1 MLIPRLCRM
10 AAGPL
15 DFLWL
20 SSHLLFDLA
29 RLVALE
35 DGRPIMTLFYSE
47 EDQFYDLTGTKRP
60 AHTSSS
66 QGRSATS
73 LRRHIRRA
81 IGRTGTAL
89 KIMHQAVVAA
99 KMRRVERELM
109 FHNGAYDRWFSE
121 ADAPQSQAA
130 GKDLAKVPQ
139 RPLILG
145 DKWDF

>member
-1 MLIPRLCRM
+1 M

-15 DFLWL
+15 DFLWP
-20 SSHLLFDLA
+20 SSHLPIDPA
-29 RLVALE
+29 RLVAPE
-35 DGRPIMTLFYSE
+35 DGRPDMTLFYSD

-60 AHTSSS
+60 AHPSS
-66 QGRSATS
+66 QGTFATS

-81 IGRTGTAL
+81 IGRTGAAL

-109 FHNGAYDRWFSE
+109 FHNGSYDRWLGE
-121 ADAPQSQAA
+121 PDAPDSHAS
-130 GKDLAKVPQ
+130 GKDAVNFPQ
-139 RPLILG
+139 RPLILD

>member
-1 MLIPRLCRM
+1 M

-15 DFLWL
+15 DFLCPSL
-20 SSHLLFDLA
+20 HLPIDPA
-29 RLVALE
+29 RLLAPE
-35 DGRPIMTLFYSE
+35 NGRPIMTLFYSD

-60 AHTSSS
+60 AHSSS
-66 QGRSATS
+66 PGTFATS

-81 IGRTGTAL
+81 IGRTGAAL

-109 FHNGAYDRWFSE
+109 FHNGSYDRGE
-121 ADAPQSQAA
+121 PDAQQNHASD
-130 GKDLAKVPQ
+130 KDAVNVPQ

>member
-1 MLIPRLCRM
+1 M
-10 AAGPL
+10 APGPL
-15 DFLWL
+15 DFLWP
-20 SSHLLFDLA
+20 SSHLSIDPA
-29 RLVALE
+29 RLLAPE

-47 EDQFYDLTGTKRP
+47 EDQFYDLTGTRRP
-60 AHTSSS
+60 AHSSSS
-66 QGRSATS
+66 QVTFARS

-81 IGRTGTAL
+81 IGRTGAAL

-109 FHNGAYDRWFSE
+109 FHNGAYDRWFGEPDTQPSH
-121 ADAPQSQAA
+121 AS
-130 GKDLAKVPQ
+130 GKDAANVPQ

>member
-1 MLIPRLCRM
+1 M
-10 AAGPL
+10 A
-15 DFLWL
+15 
-20 SSHLLFDLA
+20 LL
-29 RLVALE
+29 
-35 DGRPIMTLFYSE
+35 YSD

-60 AHTSSS
+60 AHPSSP
-66 QGRSATS
+66 GTFATS

>member
-1 MLIPRLCRM
+1 
-10 AAGPL
+10 
-15 DFLWL
+15 
-20 SSHLLFDLA
+20 
-29 RLVALE
+29 
-35 DGRPIMTLFYSE
+35 MTLFYSD

-60 AHTSSS
+60 AHSSS
-66 QGRSATS
+66 PETFGTS

-81 IGRTGTAL
+81 IGRTGAAL

-109 FHNGAYDRWFSE
+109 FHNGSYDRWFVE
-121 ADAPQSQAA
+121 PDAQPSHASV
-130 GKDLAKVPQ
+130 KDAVNVPQ